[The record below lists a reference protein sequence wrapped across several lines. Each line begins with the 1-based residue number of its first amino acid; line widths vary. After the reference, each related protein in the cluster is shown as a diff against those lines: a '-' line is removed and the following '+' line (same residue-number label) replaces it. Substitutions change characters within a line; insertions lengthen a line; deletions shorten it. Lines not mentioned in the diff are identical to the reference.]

1 MYHPTNYVY
10 LKKKNCTF
18 VSYKLTFVQSFDA
31 CYKHIFEID
40 ETLRQLGATV
50 NYDRIYFIT
59 IGIMITWFTFNFCTC
74 IVVFIVMR
82 IHTDIYVTI
91 GALVTYSYAL
101 AVNSINIFDFYI
113 FVKYVNWLYK
123 QLRSL
128 F

>member
-1 MYHPTNYVY
+1 MCI
-10 LKKKNCTF
+10 KKKKICTF
-18 VSYKLTFVQSFDA
+18 VSYKLTFVQRFDA

-40 ETLRQLGATV
+40 ETLRQLGTTI

-59 IGIMITWFTFNFCTC
+59 IGIMITWFTFSFCIC

-82 IHTDIYVTI
+82 IHTDTYVTI
-91 GALVTYSYAL
+91 GTIVVYSYAL